1 MHLLFNIT
9 GIALWYP
16 IPLTRIPIRLAKG
29 LGNVTASYRW
39 FAAVYILG
47 CFFML
52 PLFIFS
58 LSLAGW
64 PVLVGVVVPLLI
76 LLIALIVINILQQRK
91 PASLPPA
98 LRSWDFLPLWVHS
111 LEPWDKVV
119 DALTA
124 KCCRCCKSCDVAP
137 GNRGKQSTERNSGE
151 CITAYENP
159 KKEMERDIKIEL
171 NILKITRL

>member
-1 MHLLFNIT
+1 MHFLFNIT

-39 FAAVYILG
+39 FAAVYILS
-47 CFFML
+47 CFFLL

-64 PVLVGVVVPLLI
+64 LVLMAVVAPLLV
-76 LLIALIVINILQQRK
+76 LLVAVIVINTVQERK
-91 PASLPPA
+91 PGSLPPA
-98 LRSWDFLPLWVHS
+98 LRSWDFLPLWLRS

-119 DALTA
+119 DAFTV
-124 KCCRCCKSCDVAP
+124 KCCRCCKSCCVSP
-137 GNRGKQSTERNSGE
+137 GNTKNQPTERKNGE
-151 CITAYENP
+151 CVTVCEEP
-159 KKEMERDIKIEL
+159 EKEMEL
-171 NILKITRL
+171 NILNITRL

>member
-1 MHLLFNIT
+1 MHFLFNIT

-64 PVLVGVVVPLLI
+64 ALLMAVVVPLLI
-76 LLIALIVINILQQRK
+76 LLIAVIVINIVQQRK
-91 PASLPPA
+91 PGSLPPL
-98 LRSWDFLPLWVHS
+98 LRSWDFLPLWLHS

-119 DALTA
+119 DALTV
-124 KCCRCCKSCDVAP
+124 KCCRCCAVAP
-137 GNRGKQSTERNSGE
+137 GNTGTQPLERKSDE
-151 CITAYENP
+151 RVTAYENP
-159 KKEMERDIKIEL
+159 KKEMEHDMKIEL
-171 NILKITRL
+171 KVLKMTRL